1 VAREILVSSDAERGG
16 RFGHRLGGVIE
27 VRDFTVDVTD
37 AQIKDLRERLAR
49 ARLPE
54 AETVD
59 DWSQGIPL
67 AYLRELA
74 EYWARDYDMSRVA
87 TRLNAL
93 PQFHA
98 AIDELG
104 VHFLHIRSP
113 HAQARPLIM
122 THGWPGSVLEFLNV
136 IGPLTDPPAHGGPAE
151 DAFHLVIPALPG
163 YGFSDKPS
171 RPGTGVAR
179 IAAAWHQLMGHLG
192 YPEYYAQGGDWGA
205 AVTGAMG
212 VQRPEGLLGI
222 HVNMALTSP
231 AALLEL
237 GDPTPEEHRM
247 LAKLKRFRDHGS
259 GYSTQQRTRPQTLG
273 YGLTDSPTGQLA
285 WIVEKFYAW
294 TDCQGH
300 PENALS
306 RDEMLD
312 NVTLYWLTNT
322 ATSSARLYWESF
334 GSQAADEVAV
344 PSAYSLF
351 PEELFLVSE
360 RWLRT
365 RFTDL
370 RYYHQTE
377 RGGHFAAFEQ
387 PEIFVRE
394 VRDGIRALL

>member
-1 VAREILVSSDAERGG
+1 MP
-16 RFGHRLGGVIE
+16 VIE
-27 VRDFTVDVTD
+27 IQDFTVDVTD

-49 ARLPE
+49 ARLSE

-67 AYLRELA
+67 AYLRELT

-113 HAQARPLIM
+113 HPQARPLIM

-136 IGPLTDPPAHGGPAE
+136 VGPLTDPPAHGGAAE
-151 DAFHLVIPALPG
+151 DAFQLVIPALPG

-171 RPGTGVAR
+171 RPGAGVAR
-179 IAAAWHQLMGHLG
+179 IAEAWHQLMVHLG

-205 AVTGAMG
+205 AVTAEMG
-212 VQRPEGLLGI
+212 TQRPEGLLGI
-222 HVNMALTSP
+222 HVTMARAEP
-231 AALLEL
+231 AALRSLV
-237 GDPTPEEHRM
+237 PTPEEQQM
-247 LAKLKRFRDHGS
+247 LARLRRFQDYES

-273 YGLTDSPTGQLA
+273 YGLADSPTGQLA

-294 TDCQGH
+294 TDCHGH
-300 PENALS
+300 PENAVP

-312 NVTLYWLTNT
+312 NVMLYWLTNS

-334 GSQAADEVAV
+334 PSSVVDEVSV

-351 PEELFLVSE
+351 PEDVFVASE

-370 RYYHQTE
+370 RYYHQAE

-394 VRDGIRALL
+394 VRDGIRAVR

>member
-1 VAREILVSSDAERGG
+1 MCP
-16 RFGHRLGGVIE
+16 GHRLAGVIE
-27 VRDFTVDVTD
+27 VRDFTVDITD
-37 AQIKDLRERLAR
+37 AQINDLRDRLAR

-67 AYLRELA
+67 AYLRELS
-74 EYWARDYDMSRVA
+74 EYWARDYDMRRVA

-98 AIDELG
+98 SIDELG
-104 VHFLHIRSP
+104 VHFLHIRSA

-136 IGPLTDPPAHGGPAE
+136 IGPLTDPLAHGGTAE
-151 DAFHLVIPALPG
+151 DAFHLVVPALPG
-163 YGFSDKPS
+163 YGFSDKPT
-171 RPGTGVAR
+171 RAGTGVPR

-192 YPEYYAQGGDWGA
+192 YPEYYAQGGDL
-205 AVTGAMG
+205 GAMVTVAMG
-212 VQRPEGLLGI
+212 NQRPKGLLGI
-222 HVNMALTSP
+222 HVNMALASP
-231 AALLEL
+231 AALQTL
-237 GDPTPEEHRM
+237 GEPTTEEQEM
-247 LAKLKRFRDHGS
+247 LAKVKRYWDHES

-273 YGLTDSPTGQLA
+273 YGLADSPVGQLA

-294 TDCQGH
+294 TDSKGH
-300 PENALS
+300 LEGAVS
-306 RDEMLD
+306 REELLD
-312 NVTLYWLTNT
+312 NVMLYWLTNS

-334 GSQAADEVAV
+334 PNPVADEVPV

-351 PEELFLVSE
+351 PKELFWVSE

-377 RGGHFAAFEQ
+377 RGGHFAALEQ
-387 PEIFVRE
+387 PDIFVQE
-394 VRDGIRALL
+394 VRDGIQALQ